1 MANSTAQL
9 VAESWVR
16 DVWLTKKYG
25 QPFWK
30 KRLRL
35 IAGGEFEFD
44 AVSDDNSTIVNIST
58 SNAITAGQKYPAGK
72 VQKLRSDIFF
82 MMMATGK
89 RKLLVLTEQDMFELC
104 QKEKRN
110 GRIPAEIDFVYAELP
125 KAITT
130 LLIKAKTMASK
141 EVSPKR

>member
-9 VAESWVR
+9 AAESWVR
-16 DVWLTKKYG
+16 DVWLPKKYG
-25 QPFWK
+25 QPFWE

-35 IAGGEFEFD
+35 IEGDKFEFD
-44 AVSDDNSTIVNIST
+44 AVSDDNSIIVNIST
-58 SNAITAGQKYPAGK
+58 SSAITAGQKYPAGK
-72 VQKLRSDIFF
+72 VQKLRADILF

-125 KAITT
+125 TAITT